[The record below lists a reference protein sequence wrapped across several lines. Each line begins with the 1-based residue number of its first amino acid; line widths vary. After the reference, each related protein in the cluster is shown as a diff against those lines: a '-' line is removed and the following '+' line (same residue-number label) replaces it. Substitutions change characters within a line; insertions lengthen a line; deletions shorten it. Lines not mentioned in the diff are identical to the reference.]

1 MSRGFAQD
9 SHTKVDENE
18 SSQLLARY
26 TRNWN
31 WEADNPFGAQK
42 RKLTP
47 ESSDA
52 IKYSISGMTLRISI
66 AYRAFSQKV
75 LARHAGRGAPQS
87 RPFKF
92 SFFLKP
98 DIIKKIGQET
108 RKIEFRRL
116 LGQETEISVSG
127 GRA

>member
-9 SHTKVDENE
+9 SHTKLVENE
-18 SSQLLARY
+18 REQLLARY

-47 ESSDA
+47 KSSDA

-66 AYRAFSQKV
+66 AYRTFWKRV
-75 LARHAGRGAPQS
+75 LARHVSHGGPVPRQFKQVQTLEGAAAAQ
-87 RPFKF
+87 
-92 SFFLKP
+92 L
-98 DIIKKIGQET
+98 E
-108 RKIEFRRL
+108 
-116 LGQETEISVSG
+116 
-127 GRA
+127 A